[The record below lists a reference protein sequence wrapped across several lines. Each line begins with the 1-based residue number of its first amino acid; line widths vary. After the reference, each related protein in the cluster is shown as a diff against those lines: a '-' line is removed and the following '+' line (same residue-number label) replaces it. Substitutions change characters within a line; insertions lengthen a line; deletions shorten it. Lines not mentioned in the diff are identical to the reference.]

1 MMTANEIIQEA
12 GLRPTANRLVVLDAL
27 LQSHHPLSHQEL
39 LNTLSIS
46 HDFDRV
52 TLYRVLDWL
61 LANNIVHKIAG
72 DNRAWRFQINTTNS
86 SHRHA
91 HFECNE
97 CGKIYCLDDVSPRT
111 PKLPKGFRAETI
123 TLNIKGR
130 CDRCSR
136 RPDHLHRT
144 DSHG

>member
-12 GLRPTANRLVVLDAL
+12 GLRPTANRVAVLEVL
-27 LQSHHPLSHQEL
+27 LQSRQPLTHQEL
-39 LNTLSIS
+39 LNTLSAS

-61 LANNIVHKIAG
+61 LSNDIVHKIAG
-72 DNRAWRFQINTTNS
+72 DNRAWRFQLNTNDS

-91 HFECNE
+91 HFECTG
-97 CGKIYCLDDVSPRT
+97 CGRIYCLDDISPRA

-130 CDRCSR
+130 CDRCSA
-136 RPDHLHRT
+136 
-144 DSHG
+144 